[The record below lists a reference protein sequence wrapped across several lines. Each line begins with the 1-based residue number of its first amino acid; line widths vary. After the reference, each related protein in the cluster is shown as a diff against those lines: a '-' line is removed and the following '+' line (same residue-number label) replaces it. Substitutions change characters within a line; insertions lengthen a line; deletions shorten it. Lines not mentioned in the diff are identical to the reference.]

1 MQTVAQAIPRQIAE
15 QAIRWMIE
23 LQADP
28 EDPVRQRACL
38 QWRQS
43 APEHDRAMLLVER
56 MQQNLASLPKGAA
69 RTLLE
74 GPAPSQRRAA
84 LKSLAALAVM
94 GSGATLLYRSGQ
106 VQRLSADYATA
117 IGERRRVQ
125 LDDGTAVHLNTDT
138 AMDVRLDSHH
148 RRIRLLR
155 GEIQIQTGRDPRPM
169 TVDSSAGSLQPL
181 GTRFLVREL
190 EAGIRLGVDE
200 GVVRVVNRSG
210 LRVDVPAGQQLDFD
224 RRVLGAPVALPPGD
238 GAWTDGL
245 LSVSD
250 MPLQDFLAELSR
262 YRMGRLA
269 CAPEVADLRIS
280 GTFPLDDSD
289 RILSTLPHVLP
300 VQVRQR
306 SRYWVTVT
314 PRQG

>member
-1 MQTVAQAIPRQIAE
+1 MQTVARAIPRQIAE

-117 IGERRRVQ
+117 IGERRRVR

-224 RRVLGAPVALPPGD
+224 RRVLGAPVALPPSD